1 MTRVELA
8 QRFED
13 TGWQLRLGRDAE
25 AMLAFPEL
33 LELLQQSFGQGWLD
47 VEASMPVLEE
57 LLSAHE
63 RGDHL
68 LMADI
73 MELIIARSL
82 RG

>member
-1 MTRVELA
+1 MNRVDLA

-13 TGWQLRLGRDAE
+13 AGWQLRLGHDAE

-33 LELLQQSFGQGWLD
+33 LALLQQGFSKGWLD
-47 VEASMPVLEE
+47 VEAAMPVLQE

-63 RGDHL
+63 RGDYL
-68 LMADI
+68 LVADI

-82 RG
+82 RA

>member
-1 MTRVELA
+1 MNRVDLA

-13 TGWQLRLGRDAE
+13 AGWQLRLGHDAE

-33 LELLQQSFGQGWLD
+33 LARLQQGFSQGWLD
-47 VEASMPVLEE
+47 VEAAMPVLQD

-63 RGDHL
+63 RGDYL
-68 LMADI
+68 LVADI

-82 RG
+82 RA

>member
-1 MTRVELA
+1 MTRTELA
-8 QRFED
+8 QRFENA
-13 TGWQLRLGRDAE
+13 GWQLRLGRDAE

-33 LELLQQSFGQGWLD
+33 LSLLQQSFSEGWLD
-47 VEASMPVLEE
+47 AGSSTPVLQE
-57 LLSAHE
+57 LLRAHE
-63 RGDHL
+63 RGDCL

>member
-1 MTRVELA
+1 MTRIELA

-13 TGWQLRLGRDAE
+13 TGWHLRLGRDAE
-25 AMLAFPEL
+25 AMLVFPDL
-33 LELLQQSFGQGWLD
+33 LSLLQQSFGQGWLD
-47 VEASMPVLEE
+47 VEAAMPVLEE

-63 RGDHL
+63 RGDYL